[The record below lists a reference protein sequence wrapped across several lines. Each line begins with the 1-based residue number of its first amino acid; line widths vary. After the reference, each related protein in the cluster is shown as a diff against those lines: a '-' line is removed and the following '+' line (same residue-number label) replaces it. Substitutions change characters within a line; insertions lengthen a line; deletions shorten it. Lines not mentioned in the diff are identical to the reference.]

1 VQKIAVLK
9 NRKRKMIYESID
21 TLGTMIVLG
30 TIVAAIA
37 IIFSAYML
45 LRPGWRF
52 ARCNALILLALIFDL
67 LFSLRVFEP
76 SALRRQGALV
86 EPGTELL
93 YCFVVPLAVWTIALF
108 VWKFMRE
115 VNDDMP
121 LSWTIWP
128 QTFRAIG
135 GIFLV
140 YWAVGQMNGGF
151 AIPAG
156 LGDLFV
162 GITAPLMTRYVRS
175 RTYSTRLVAIW
186 NLLGVLDFVV
196 PGADR
201 ARIPPPFASQAVA
214 KNCLIRPK
222 DDDQTGL
229 VQSANSVL

>member
-1 VQKIAVLK
+1 MLFD
-9 NRKRKMIYESID
+9 SIN
-21 TLGTMIVLG
+21 TLGTVIVLG

-52 ARCNALILLALIFDL
+52 AWCNGLILLALIVDL

-76 SALRRQGALV
+76 STLHRNGPLV

-93 YCFVVPLAVWTIALF
+93 YCFILPLAVLTLALF
-108 VWKFMRE
+108 FWKFMRD

-128 QTFRAIG
+128 QTFRSIG

-140 YWAVGQMNGGF
+140 YWAAGQMHGGF
-151 AIPAG
+151 AFPAG

-162 GITAPLMTRYVRS
+162 GFTAPFMTRYVR
-175 RTYSTRLVAIW
+175 RHGYSVRLVVGW
-186 NLLGVLDFVV
+186 NLLGVFDFVAAFTTGFIFNTPTAYPLVLIPGFLV
-196 PGADR
+196 PIALGFHLHSFRKLWRGA
-201 ARIPPPFASQAVA
+201 
-214 KNCLIRPK
+214 L
-222 DDDQTGL
+222 
-229 VQSANSVL
+229 